1 MLVGFVKESE
11 CSGFPWSR
19 ECGGTISRWH
29 QLQLCCS
36 WKTLSTY
43 GQPLRW
49 REDGCCAGSALC
61 HTQVSLSIWTF
72 CSLLYT
78 GQSINMDLLLFAIH
92 RSVYQYGALCYT
104 QVGLSIWTFCSLL
117 YTGQSINMDLLLF
130 AIHRSVYQYGLLLL
144 LLLWTFCSLL
154 YTGQSIN
161 MDLLLFAIH
170 RLVYQY
176 GPSALCYTQVGL
188 SIWTF
193 CSLLYTGRSINMD
206 LLLF

>member
-92 RSVYQYGALCYT
+92 RSVYQYGPSALCYT
-104 QVGLSIWTFCSLL
+104 QVSLSIWTFCSLL

-130 AIHRSVYQYGLLLL
+130 AIHRS
-144 LLLWTFCSLL
+144 
-154 YTGQSIN
+154 
-161 MDLLLFAIH
+161 D
-170 RLVYQY
+170 YQY
-176 GPSALCYTQVGL
+176 GPSALCYTQV
-188 SIWTF
+188 
-193 CSLLYTGRSINMD
+193 
-206 LLLF
+206 